1 MANLLQSS
9 QTQSTAAPSY
19 YTDYLSNL
27 AGAGTNAAQN
37 AQYVGA
43 QPLQEQAFQDVN
55 QAATAY
61 QPQLAAAGNTL
72 NAATSTTSPL
82 AAAST
87 YLNTALSNPAEQAQS
102 YMSPYIQ
109 SVIGNL
115 SDIGQ
120 RNIQQNLAPQA
131 TAAAVGS
138 GQFGSK
144 RGAEVL
150 GQTEA
155 NAMRDLN
162 SNIAST
168 LNTGYNTGL
177 QAATAQNQIAGQAG
191 STAANAAGTGQ
202 SNLINAGAQQ
212 GNLAATNQQL
222 GLADI
227 NALSTLGQQ
236 QQTIAQNQQLFP
248 LNNLS
253 TLSGMLRGY
262 NVPTTT
268 TTQLTGSPLS
278 ALAAIGSGA
287 KGLFDPTGTNGTG
300 PSLFQNLTGSKD
312 ISSFLKTLNSS
323 NPGSQIA
330 GSGTTPTGT
339 LTPGGLSVI
348 ADPASTTG
356 YSDSDG
362 NPVNADG
369 TPG

>member
-9 QTQSTAAPSY
+9 QTQATAAPSY

-82 AAAST
+82 AAASS

-109 SVIGNL
+109 SVISNL

-177 QAATAQNQIAGQAG
+177 QAATTQNQIAGQAG

-236 QQTIAQNQQLFP
+236 QQTIEQNKQLFP

-262 NVPTTT
+262 NMPTTT

-278 ALAAIGSGA
+278 ALAAIGSGTA
-287 KGLFDPTGTNGTG
+287 GLFAGSGANGTG
-300 PSLFQNLTGSKD
+300 PNLLDQIKKAFGSSDTG
-312 ISSFLKTLNSS
+312 
-323 NPGSQIA
+323 NPI
-330 GSGTTPTGT
+330 SGTNPSSQTID
-339 LTPGGLSVI
+339 GL
-348 ADPASTTG
+348 PM
-356 YSDSDG
+356 YSDGKGGFIDSNGD
-362 NPVNADG
+362 PFNADG
-369 TPG
+369 TPRI